1 MHLLSTTQLLYK
13 KIAKI
18 EYIKMLIEGCF
29 GPSGISM
36 DLDKS
41 FGKESASLC
50 LQLTG
55 KAQNPMQ
62 KISAKVFNRTY
73 KTIKYLENLITL

>member
-1 MHLLSTTQLLYK
+1 MLSRSTTQLLYR

-18 EYIKMLIEGCF
+18 EYIKMSIEDYF

-41 FGKESASLC
+41 FGKESVSLC

-55 KAQNPMQ
+55 KAQNAMQ
-62 KISAKVFNRTY
+62 KISAKVFSRTY
-73 KTIKYLENLITL
+73 KTIKYLGNLIML